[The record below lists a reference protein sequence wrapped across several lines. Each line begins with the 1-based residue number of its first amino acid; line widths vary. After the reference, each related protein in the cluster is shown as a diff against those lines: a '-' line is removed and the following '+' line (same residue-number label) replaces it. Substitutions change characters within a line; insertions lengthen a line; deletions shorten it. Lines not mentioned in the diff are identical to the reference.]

1 MRWPVRPARD
11 LARDRRAAERQLEW
25 AEAYLGA
32 VEGIDLVEP
41 HLALEAR
48 RLRAA
53 VADLRERLQRP
64 RLL

>member
-1 MRWPVRPARD
+1 MRWAARPARD
-11 LARDRRAAERQLEW
+11 AGRDRREAERQLEW

-32 VEGIDLVEP
+32 VEGIDVGDP

-53 VADLRERLQRP
+53 VADLRERLRKP
-64 RLL
+64 RVL

>member
-1 MRWPVRPARD
+1 MRWPARPARD
-11 LARDRRAAERQLEW
+11 LARDRREAERQLEW

-32 VEGIDLVEP
+32 VEGIDVGDP

-53 VADLRERLQRP
+53 VADLRHRLERP

>member
-1 MRWPVRPARD
+1 MRWLERPARD
-11 LARDRRAAERQLEW
+11 VARDRREAERQLEW

-32 VEGIDLVEP
+32 VEGIDLGDP

-53 VADLRERLQRP
+53 VADLRRRLRKP
-64 RLL
+64 RVL